1 MYCYCLICNYLFMHI
16 QIHSAKIFGRI
27 NGNAVNFLVFTI
39 CQKSS
44 SAHHFACICIDS
56 LITRSAVYKKRGFL
70 IFFQNLRN
78 QIQSFDRSH
87 HQTRTDQFCTFK
99 SGKRTF
105 RQDFF
110 RNWLEQNNSGIPF
123 ETKINQITREQRLG
137 LVELIKA
144 MPITPVAFR
153 PIEEAIVTAGGVDVA
168 QINPK
173 TMESKLVSGLYFAGE
188 LLDVDGYTGGFNL

>member
-1 MYCYCLICNYLFMHI
+1 MVDTQSGKEVFSELGEMLFTHFGVSGPLVL
-16 QIHSAKIFGRI
+16 SAS
-27 NGNAVNFLVFTI
+27 
-39 CQKSS
+39 CHMQP
-44 SAHHFACICIDS
+44 
-56 LITRSAVYKKRGFL
+56 
-70 IFFQNLRN
+70 
-78 QIQSFDRSH
+78 DRSGSLERYRLYIDWKPALSI
-87 HQTRTDQFCTFK
+87 QQLDARILRDFEQFINK
-99 SGKRTF
+99 
-105 RQDFF
+105 DFINSLGQLLP
-110 RNWLEQNNSGIPF
+110 RKAIQPVAKLSGIPF